1 LQFLWSDSSFFFIY
15 FSFGKI
21 PHFNLVIWNEQLTIW
36 LKFVGTS
43 CNVKD
48 NFALDFLSEYLTLF
62 KYALNCLVMSLLCL
76 YHHDGIRSSPQ
87 DGCELHWML
96 TSLVHSLDA
105 LCEVFHF
112 LSNLP
117 NLTAITFLALCNSGT
132 SDATI
137 SSCYSVDG
145 LICLSGQG

>member
-1 LQFLWSDSSFFFIY
+1 MQFLWSDSSFFFIY

-36 LKFVGTS
+36 LKLVGTG

-76 YHHDGIRSSPQ
+76 YHHDSICSSPQ

-96 TSLVHSLDA
+96 TSRVHSLDA

-117 NLTAITFLALCNSGT
+117 NLTAITFLAYVTPAL
-132 SDATI
+132 
-137 SSCYSVDG
+137 
-145 LICLSGQG
+145 